1 MICPRPFRVG
11 MVQINTAFSGLNYF
25 PYSVGMLEAY
35 ARVHLTNPERYEF
48 LVPIYARNRVKDAV
62 QKLVGADVVAF
73 SVYVW
78 NEQISLAIARE
89 LKRERPEI
97 VTIFGGPQVLN
108 RSEEIEAYL
117 RMHPYLDIAAHGE
130 GEQVFCEFLERL
142 PARDWVNV
150 PGVSYL
156 TREGEFVQHARPSR
170 IADIDKLPSPYLDGV
185 FDKLI
190 TAYPDERWIA
200 LWETNRGCP
209 FSCTFCGWGAAVAT
223 KVRKRGLE
231 RLFAE
236 VDWFADYD
244 VVYISCADANFGIF
258 PQDLEIAEY
267 VAKVKQE
274 RGCFPNGFSVQ
285 NTKNTTD
292 RAYRI
297 QKILSDNGLN
307 RGVVLSMQSLDETVL
322 KNIKRTNIR
331 LQQYEEL
338 QHLFRRDRVETM
350 CDLILGLP
358 GETYDS
364 FANGV
369 STLIERGQHNRIQFN
384 NLSVLPDAEMWNP
397 DYRRAFGM
405 ETVMTRIINIHGRRD
420 DFDEVPEYQPL
431 VIATSSMPRRDW
443 VRTRAFGW
451 TAGFL
456 HFDKVFQI
464 VLVMARELTGLTY
477 RELLELFT
485 EDTQGAVPNRFE
497 TIAELRDFFLSKAE
511 DIQRGGEEYC
521 HSKEWLDIWWPA
533 DEYAMIKLVSGGRLN
548 SFYSEALEVI
558 GIRLELQKK
567 QVDPSVFE
575 VLRDAARLNQALIKV
590 PFQDVDLEIRV
601 GWNILDVWNGV
612 LSGIPVPLKKGEY
625 RYRIDRTSERWES
638 WMDWCR
644 EVVWF
649 GNKRGAYLYGNAPT
663 EQLAGHF

>member
-1 MICPRPFRVG
+1 MSHPRVFKIG
-11 MVQINTAFSGLNYF
+11 TVQINTAFSGLNYF

-35 ARVHLTNPERYEF
+35 ARAHLTNLEQYEF
-48 LVPIYARNRVKDAV
+48 FVPIFARDSVHDSV
-62 QKLVGADVVAF
+62 DKLVDADAVAF
-73 SVYVW
+73 SIYVW

-89 LKRERPEI
+89 LKRERPGI
-97 VTIFGGPQVLN
+97 ITIFGGPQVLD
-108 RSEEIEAYL
+108 RPEEIEAYL
-117 RMHPYLDIAAHGE
+117 RAHPYIDIAAHGE
-130 GEQVFCEFLERL
+130 GEQVFREFLAQLPERN
-142 PARDWVNV
+142 WTNV

-156 TREGEFVQHARPSR
+156 TSEGEFVQHARPPR
-170 IADIDKLPSPYLDGV
+170 ITDLEKLSSPYLDGV

-190 TAYPDERWIA
+190 AAYPNERWIA

-209 FSCTFCGWGAAVAT
+209 FSCAFCGWGAAVAT
-223 KVRKRGLE
+223 KVRKRGLGQ
-231 RLFAE
+231 LFAE
-236 VDWFADYD
+236 VDWFADKN
-244 VVYISCADANFGIF
+244 VAYISCADANFGIF

-267 VAKVKQE
+267 VAKVKGE
-274 RGCFPNGFSVQ
+274 RDCFPNGFSVQ
-285 NTKNTTD
+285 NTKNTTE

-322 KNIKRTNIR
+322 KNIKRTNIK
-331 LQQYEEL
+331 LSQYEEL
-338 QHLFRRDRVETM
+338 QYLFRRDRVETM

-397 DYRRAFGM
+397 KYRRSFGM
-405 ETVMTRIINIHGRRD
+405 ETVMTKIINIHGRRD
-420 DFDEVPEYQPL
+420 DFNEVPEYQPL
-431 VIATSSMPRRDW
+431 VITTASMPRPDW

-451 TAGFL
+451 MAGFL

-464 VLVMARELTGLTY
+464 VLVVAHELTNLTY

-485 EDTQGAVPNRFE
+485 EGDSASEAQFPIITE
-497 TIAELRDFFLSKAE
+497 IRDFFRSKAE
-511 DIQRGGEEYC
+511 DIQLGGEEYC

-533 DEYAMIKLVSGGRLN
+533 DEYAMIKLVSGGRFH
-548 SFYSEALEVI
+548 SFYDEALEIIQVH
-558 GIRLELQKK
+558 LESLGRQIDASALDALK
-567 QVDPSVFE
+567 
-575 VLRDAARLNQALIKV
+575 DAARLNQALIKV
-590 PFQDVDLEIRV
+590 PFQNEDIEVVV
-601 GWNILDVWNGV
+601 GWNVLDVWNGV
-612 LSGIPVPLKKGEY
+612 LAGIPVPLTKGEY
-625 RYRIDRTSERWES
+625 RYRIDRTSERWTS
-638 WMDWCR
+638 WTDWCR